1 LTQNDTKPGGRRVTP
16 RQTKA
21 IEALFSKKT
30 MEQAASA
37 AGVSRKT
44 LYRWL
49 NNDTDFQDA
58 LAAAESREIDSLTRR
73 LIELQK
79 RALDTFEKILD
90 KPEAP
95 GVWAMLRTAQ
105 AITDNML
112 RIRELRNVEARLIEI
127 EARIYGQKVN
137 D

>member
-73 LIELQK
+73 LIKLQK